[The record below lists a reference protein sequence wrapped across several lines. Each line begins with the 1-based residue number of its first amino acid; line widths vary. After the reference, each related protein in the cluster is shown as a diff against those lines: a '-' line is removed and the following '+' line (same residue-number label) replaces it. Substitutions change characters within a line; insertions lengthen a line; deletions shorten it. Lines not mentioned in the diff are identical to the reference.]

1 MSKCPFWSSAK
12 EKVNCYK
19 GCPMQPSNEVDDECV
34 FKEHL
39 VESKLIF
46 KDIAYDDFEYNNY
59 KDNYRYNLN
68 F

>member
-1 MSKCPFWSSAK
+1 MSKCPFWSTAK

-19 GCPMQPSNEVDDECV
+19 GCPMQPNEESNELCV

-39 VESKLIF
+39 MENKVIF
-46 KDIAYDDFEYNNY
+46 KDIVEDDFAYSY
-59 KDNYRYNLN
+59 KESYDYNLN